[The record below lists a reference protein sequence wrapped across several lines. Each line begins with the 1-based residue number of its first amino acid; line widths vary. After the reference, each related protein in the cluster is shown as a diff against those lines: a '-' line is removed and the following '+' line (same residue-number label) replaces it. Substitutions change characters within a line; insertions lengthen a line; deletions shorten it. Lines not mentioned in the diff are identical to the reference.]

1 MKVDKKTA
9 EKLVVRSITREKI
22 AADKLYQPS
31 KTPQQDFA
39 KNADKLLKTSTAKT
53 RLGFG
58 LKKRGLLTPTNA
70 NREKAVARL
79 YKETL
84 KGNVSLDRGDRMMRH
99 FNIYEDNQNK
109 KNYNRG
115 VFAKK
120 ILELKNKFES
130 SSSMKISIG
139 FVSAYF
145 SSRSLLTFSYS
156 FIAASD
162 AAEYSGESEI
172 FSNSS
177 TALS

>member
-9 EKLVVRSITREKI
+9 EKLVVRSIAREKI

-109 KNYNRG
+109 KKYNRG

-120 ILELKNKFES
+120 ILKT
-130 SSSMKISIG
+130 MGKISPAGIVG
-139 FVSAYF
+139 AIMQPKEVG
-145 SSRSLLTFSYS
+145 
-156 FIAASD
+156 D
-162 AAEYSGESEI
+162 ATLKKMQNQYKKVK
-172 FSNSS
+172 
-177 TALS
+177 

>member
-109 KNYNRG
+109 K
-115 VFAKK
+115 
-120 ILELKNKFES
+120 
-130 SSSMKISIG
+130 
-139 FVSAYF
+139 
-145 SSRSLLTFSYS
+145 
-156 FIAASD
+156 
-162 AAEYSGESEI
+162 
-172 FSNSS
+172 
-177 TALS
+177 